1 MKMNRI
7 GSNSSLGWP
16 AMALVTAIA
25 LSAAPAARADPEG
38 RYQRHDLVSDQ
49 AGVADHQDAN
59 LKNAWG
65 VAFNPFGF
73 VWVSDAETGVSTLYD
88 GAGVPQSLVVTIPPA
103 AGAAAGNPTG
113 IVFNASSGFLVNPPA
128 ANSSAK
134 FIFATEDGVIAGW
147 APPVDGTHAILV
159 KDNSS
164 FGAQYKGLALSAGGS
179 GSLLYATDFHNGKI
193 DVWDA
198 NFSPVTLPA
207 GAFADPNLPNGF
219 APFGIQ
225 AINGNLYVTFAKQD
239 ADRHDDVAGKGL
251 GYVDVFDPN
260 GRLIDRVIAK
270 GPLNAPWGL
279 ALAPAGFG
287 EFSGSLLVGNFGDGR
302 INAFDLSTG
311 KHLGALKGEDG
322 HPIEID
328 GLWGLAFG
336 NGFNGQSV
344 NTLFFTAGPGDEEHG
359 LYGKIDPLPDQ
370 HGHGPH

>member
-1 MKMNRI
+1 MNRI
-7 GSNSSLGWP
+7 ESSGHFGWP
-16 AMALVTAIA
+16 MMALVTAIGLA
-25 LSAAPAARADPEG
+25 AAPTVRADPEG
-38 RYQRHDLVSDQ
+38 HYQRHDLVSDQ
-49 AGVADHQDAN
+49 AGVADHQDAH
-59 LKNAWG
+59 LMNAWG
-65 VAFNPFGF
+65 IAFNPFGF
-73 VWVSDAETGVSTLYD
+73 VWVADNATGVSTLYD

-103 AGAAAGNPTG
+103 AGASSGNPTG
-113 IVFNASSGFLVNPPA
+113 IVFNASSGFLVAPPA
-128 ANSSAK
+128 ASSSAK

-164 FGAQYKGLALSAGGS
+164 SGAQYKGLALSAGGN

-198 NFSPVTLPA
+198 GFNAVTLPA
-207 GAFADPNLPNGF
+207 GAFVDPDIPKGF

-225 AINGNLYVTFAKQD
+225 AINGNLYVTYAKQD

-251 GYVDVFDPN
+251 GYVDVYDPN
-260 GRLIDRVIAK
+260 GKLIDRVASK

-302 INAFDLSTG
+302 INAFDVATG
-311 KHLGALKGEDG
+311 KSLGSLKDG
-322 HPIEID
+322 NGRPIEIE

-336 NGFNGQSV
+336 NGFNGQFV
-344 NTLFFTAGPGDEEHG
+344 NTLFFTSGPGDEEHG
-359 LYGKIDPLPDQ
+359 LYGRIDPLPDN
-370 HGHGPH
+370 HGKGPH

>member
-7 GSNSSLGWP
+7 ESNSSLGWL
-16 AMALVTAIA
+16 AMALVMAIA

-38 RYQRHDLVSDQ
+38 RYHRHDLVSDQ
-49 AGVADHQDAN
+49 PGVADHQDGN

-88 GAGVPQSLVVTIPPA
+88 GAGNPQQLVVTIPPA

-113 IVFNASSGFLVNPPA
+113 IVFNASPGFVVNHPAPCTPSATVTCSGA
-128 ANSSAK
+128 AA

-147 APPVDGTHAILV
+147 NPRVDGTHAILV

-164 FGAQYKGLALSAGGS
+164 AGAQYKGLALSAGGN

-198 NFSPVTLPA
+198 SFNPVTLAA
-207 GAFADPNLPNGF
+207 GAFTDPDIPNGF

-225 AINGNLYVTFAKQD
+225 AIGGNIYVTYAKQD
-239 ADRHDDVAGKGL
+239 AERHDDVAGKGL
-251 GYVDVFDPN
+251 GYVDVYDPN
-260 GRLIDRVIAK
+260 GTLLDRVVSK

-279 ALAPAGFG
+279 ALAPGGVRRVQRQPARRQLRRRTDQCVRCRDRQESRSVERRERQADRDRRSMGPRVRQRVQRPVRQHAV
-287 EFSGSLLVGNFGDGR
+287 LHR
-302 INAFDLSTG
+302 
-311 KHLGALKGEDG
+311 GARR
-322 HPIEID
+322 
-328 GLWGLAFG
+328 
-336 NGFNGQSV
+336 
-344 NTLFFTAGPGDEEHG
+344 
-359 LYGKIDPLPDQ
+359 
-370 HGHGPH
+370 